1 MTDANPKKRHR
12 SLTTRLWLFSGG
24 FFVFGFALVP
34 LYSVLCNVTGYG
46 DRTQLER
53 AYAGTVD
60 APVTDRKV
68 TVEFLSSTPTFGEWE
83 FRPDVAS
90 MEVQPGRLYE
100 AKFYAKNLRT
110 QPVTAQAI
118 PSIAPM
124 EATQYFHKTEC
135 FCFTPQQFGA
145 EEGRELVVRFILA
158 PELPRNMDRVTLAYG
173 MFTATKQQAAAGG
186 SAQTS
191 R

>member
-1 MTDANPKKRHR
+1 MSRHR

-24 FFVFGFALVP
+24 FFLFGFALVP

-46 DRTQLER
+46 DRTQLVQ
-53 AYAGTVD
+53 AATVTE
-60 APVTDRKV
+60 APVTGRKV
-68 TVEFLSSTPTFGEWE
+68 TVEFLSSTPTFGDWE
-83 FRPDVAS
+83 FRPEAGS

-100 AKFYAKNLRT
+100 AKFYAKNLRS
-110 QPVTAQAI
+110 QAVTAQAV

-145 EEGRELVVRFILA
+145 LEGRDLVVRFILA
-158 PELPRNMDRVTLAYG
+158 PELPGNIDRVTLAYG
-173 MFTATKQQAAAGG
+173 MFTAQKK
-186 SAQTS
+186 
-191 R
+191 

>member
-1 MTDANPKKRHR
+1 MTDTNPKHRHR

-24 FFVFGFALVP
+24 FFLFGFALVP

-46 DRTQLER
+46 DRTQL
-53 AYAGTVD
+53 AQAATVVE
-60 APVTDRKV
+60 APVAGRKV
-68 TVEFLSSTPTFGEWE
+68 TVEFLSSTPTFGDWE
-83 FRPDVAS
+83 FRPEAGS

-110 QPVTAQAI
+110 QAVTAQAV

-124 EATQYFHKTEC
+124 QATQYFHKTEC

-145 EEGRELVVRFILA
+145 LEGRDLVVRFILA
-158 PELPRNMDRVTLAYG
+158 PELPGNIDRVTLAYG
-173 MFTATKQQAAAGG
+173 MFTAKGG
-186 SAQTS
+186 G
-191 R
+191 